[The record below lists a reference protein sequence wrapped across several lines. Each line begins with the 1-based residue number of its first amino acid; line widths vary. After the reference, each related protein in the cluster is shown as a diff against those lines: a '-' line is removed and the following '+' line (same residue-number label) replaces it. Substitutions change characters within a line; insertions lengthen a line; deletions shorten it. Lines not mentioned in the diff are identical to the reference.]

1 MNGEST
7 EEPTNERQESRA
19 LRAGDGG
26 PQPPY
31 GPAILDAIA
40 TGELQMMKAIAEA
53 ARRALY
59 GIEFERVSTANEREV
74 RAALEKLETAIA
86 RIDRSSSR

>member
-7 EEPTNERQESRA
+7 EEPTNEGQESRV
-19 LRAGDGG
+19 GDGG

-31 GPAILDAIA
+31 GPAILGAVA
-40 TGELQMMKAIAEA
+40 TGDLQMMKAIAEA

-59 GIEFERVSTANEREV
+59 GIEFERVSAENEREV
-74 RAALEKLETAIA
+74 RAALEKLETAIT
-86 RIDRSSSR
+86 RIDRPSRH